1 MQTVSGEQCGT
12 GSAGEQN
19 TLGIC
24 SSGFHEV
31 RARSSSP
38 STHRAVTSPRCC
50 LRPGSESDQQ
60 GRGTATPR
68 NNVFMEVVSSHCPKL
83 SEAHADIN
91 SSVLVTGRVTLAGYF
106 LSCALEVGSD
116 APASSAVLQNINCP
130 LLILLSDDLLYF

>member
-1 MQTVSGEQCGT
+1 MQTVSGEQCGP

-19 TLGIC
+19 SLGIC
-24 SSGFHEV
+24 SSGFHKV
-31 RARSSSP
+31 RAGSSSP

-91 SSVLVTGRVTLAGYF
+91 SSVLVTGRVTLAGCF